1 MHGDEAMN
9 DRSAQQ
15 VQSAIAAVLRDAQ
28 GVVFAYVHGSFLS
41 SDTPGDIDVAV
52 YLDQDEFRR
61 LSSDGSP
68 SLDFTI
74 PLEMEL
80 ETATG
85 FPTDLQL
92 LNEAPL
98 SFRAAVVAG
107 GELVLN
113 RDPLLLA
120 DFETITLTEYH
131 DFQPFR
137 RRYREQAGLR

>member
-1 MHGDEAMN
+1 MN
-9 DRSAQQ
+9 EETAQP
-15 VQSAIAAVLRDAQ
+15 VKNVIAAVLRRAR
-28 GVVFAYVHGSFLS
+28 GVVFAYIHGSFLS
-41 SDTPGDIDVAV
+41 SETPGDIDVAV
-52 YLDQDEFRR
+52 YLDDGEFRR
-61 LSSDGSP
+61 ISSDGSP

-98 SFRAAVVAG
+98 AFRAAVVAR

-113 RDPLLLA
+113 RDSLLLS

-137 RRYREQAGLR
+137 RRYLEQAGLR